1 MLEVIKMF
9 AGVFLMGGIAFLIF
23 AIAFILE
30 EVEYRQMQER
40 RGERG

>member
-9 AGVFLMGGIAFLIF
+9 AGVFLMGGVAVGIF
-23 AIAFILE
+23 VVAFILE

-40 RGERG
+40 REKRG

>member
-1 MLEVIKMF
+1 MLEVLQMF
-9 AGVFLMGGIAFLIF
+9 AGVFMMGFCAFGMI
-23 AIAFILE
+23 AIAFMLE